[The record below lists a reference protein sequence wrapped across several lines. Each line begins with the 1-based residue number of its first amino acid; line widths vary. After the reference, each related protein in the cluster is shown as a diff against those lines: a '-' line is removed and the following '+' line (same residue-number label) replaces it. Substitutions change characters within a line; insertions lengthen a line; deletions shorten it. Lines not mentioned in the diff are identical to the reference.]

1 MLPRGRNT
9 DNQSDGIFVVHMVDS
24 LFHYFNLT
32 LVFSD
37 KGHEMAVR
45 GLQLFNIVFWSLDT
59 CQLESKAIWAT
70 RWSLCLEYL
79 AELCFN
85 FASRHCLLVDDLGL
99 TWDFYGHQAGS
110 FQVDDNAIVLFVLVL
125 KRDLPLSSN
134 VRARVFVP
142 ITIRIQYLWKFR
154 IELIPWDL
162 SHVVLLEIYS
172 VRTVNFVVINLR
184 KDEISSQRPNH
195 S

>member
-70 RWSLCLEYL
+70 R
-79 AELCFN
+79 
-85 FASRHCLLVDDLGL
+85 
-99 TWDFYGHQAGS
+99 
-110 FQVDDNAIVLFVLVL
+110 
-125 KRDLPLSSN
+125 
-134 VRARVFVP
+134 
-142 ITIRIQYLWKFR
+142 
-154 IELIPWDL
+154 
-162 SHVVLLEIYS
+162 
-172 VRTVNFVVINLR
+172 
-184 KDEISSQRPNH
+184 
-195 S
+195 